1 MFYVSCLCYILS
13 QDNSIEGPMSDAN
26 EENLAEE
33 LFQLLSDPKFV
44 QQQVQNVIELDW
56 QLGIPV
62 MQSDENGIYEL
73 RPDGCK
79 IYQDKLSPLDKDKR
93 LLNKDEL
100 VMVKDWKNLSPQQI
114 GLGSALQP
122 RSRRKKLTR
131 PSN

>member
-1 MFYVSCLCYILS
+1 
-13 QDNSIEGPMSDAN
+13 MSDAN

-73 RPDGCK
+73 RLMD
-79 IYQDKLSPLDKDKR
+79 
-93 LLNKDEL
+93 
-100 VMVKDWKNLSPQQI
+100 V
-114 GLGSALQP
+114 
-122 RSRRKKLTR
+122 RSIRISYLH
-131 PSN
+131 

>member
-62 MQSDENGIYEL
+62 MQ
-73 RPDGCK
+73 
-79 IYQDKLSPLDKDKR
+79 
-93 LLNKDEL
+93 
-100 VMVKDWKNLSPQQI
+100 V
-114 GLGSALQP
+114 
-122 RSRRKKLTR
+122 
-131 PSN
+131 